1 MNILKLLAD
10 LAEVDPT
17 LYDRLSSRRAA
28 FAPLSQLG
36 RKAALAAL
44 PLALGTAIMPAQARD
59 IRTILDS
66 LNLALILE
74 YLESEFYARAL
85 GLVAGA
91 PSVPA
96 GFFPAG
102 TRPAI
107 ETIYRHEQQHV
118 RFMERVIQAS
128 GGTLPTKP
136 RFDFTGSK
144 NGAQPAV
151 FADVFTNFDTFLQVA
166 QTLEDAGVRAY
177 KGQVG
182 FLQTDNSLLEAALR
196 IHSVEARHASH
207 IRSMRR
213 ARGANV
219 KNWVSASDTSIAVP
233 GKTDAV
239 YASEDLVNQFMAGL
253 RQVPF
258 DQAPLNTVVAV
269 AKVAEAFDEPI
280 PASTATSL
288 VSIFTY

>member
-1 MNILKLLAD
+1 MNILKLLAY
-10 LAEVDPT
+10 LAEADPT
-17 LYDRLSSRRAA
+17 LYDQLGSRRAA
-28 FAPLSQLG
+28 FSSLGNMG

-44 PLALGTAIMPAQARD
+44 PLALGTAITPAQGRD
-59 IRTILDS
+59 IRTALDS
-66 LNLALILE
+66 LNLALTLE

-96 GFFPAG
+96 NFFPAG

-118 RFMERVIQAS
+118 RFLERVIIAS
-128 GGTLPTKP
+128 SSELPPKP

-144 NGAQPAV
+144 NGAQAAV
-151 FADVFTNFDTFLQVA
+151 FPTVFTDFDTFLQVA
-166 QTLEDAGVRAY
+166 QTLEDAGVRVY
-177 KGQVG
+177 KGQAG
-182 FLQTDNSLLEAALR
+182 FLKIDNRLLEAGLR

-219 KNWVSASDTSIAVP
+219 KNWVSPSDTSIVVP
-233 GKTDAV
+233 GRTDAV
-239 YASEDLVNQFMAGL
+239 YAGEDLVNQVLPGL
-253 RQVPF
+253 RTVPF
-258 DQAPLNTVVAV
+258 NQEPLSTAVVV

-280 PASTATSL
+280 TASTAASL
-288 VSIFTY
+288 VSLFTY

>member
-10 LAEVDPT
+10 LAAVDPS
-17 LYDRLSSRRAA
+17 LYARLSSRRAA
-28 FAPLSQLG
+28 FAALGQVSQ
-36 RKAALAAL
+36 KAALVAL
-44 PLALGTAIMPAQARD
+44 PLALGAVLTPAQAQSTS
-59 IRTILDS
+59 TILDV
-66 LNLALILE
+66 LRLALTLE

-85 GLVAGA
+85 GQVAGA

-118 RFMERVIQAS
+118 LFLERVIVAS
-128 GGTLPTKP
+128 GSELPSRP
-136 RFDFTGSK
+136 RFDFTGSR
-144 NGAQPAV
+144 NGAQAAV
-151 FADVFTNFDTFLQVA
+151 FPTVFTDFDVFLQVA

-177 KGQVG
+177 KGQVR
-182 FLQTDNSLLEAALR
+182 FLQADNQLLEAALR

-219 KNWVSASDTSIAVP
+219 KSWISGADTSITVP
-233 GKTDAV
+233 GVTEAA
-239 YASEDLVNQFMAGL
+239 YAGEELVNQTLPNGAL
-253 RQVPF
+253 ILF
-258 DQAPLNTVVAV
+258 DQAPLNTVVA
-269 AKVAEAFDEPI
+269 AGKVAEAFDEPI
-280 PASTATSL
+280 PAATASAL
-288 VSIFTY
+288 VRLFTY

>member
-10 LAEVDPT
+10 LAKADPT
-17 LYDRLSSRRAA
+17 LYDQVGSRRAA
-28 FAPLSQLG
+28 FASLGQIG
-36 RKAALAAL
+36 RKAALSAV
-44 PLALGTAIMPAQARD
+44 PLALGTAITPAQARD
-59 IRTILDS
+59 IRTTLDS
-66 LNLALILE
+66 LNLALTLE
-74 YLESEFYARAL
+74 YLENEFYARAL
-85 GLVAGA
+85 GQVAGA

-96 GFFPAG
+96 GFFPAD

-118 RFMERVIQAS
+118 RFLERVIVAS
-128 GGTLPTKP
+128 GGELPPKP

-144 NGAQPAV
+144 NGAQAAV
-151 FADVFTNFDTFLQVA
+151 FPTVFTNFDTFLQVA

-177 KGQVG
+177 KGQAG
-182 FLQTDNSLLEAALR
+182 FLQADNQLLEAALR

-219 KNWVSASDTSIAVP
+219 KNWVSASDTNITVA

-239 YASEDLVNQFMAGL
+239 YAGEDLVNQVLPGL
-253 RQVPF
+253 RTVPF
-258 DQAPLNTVVAV
+258 NQEPLSTTVVV
-269 AKVAEAFDEPI
+269 AKVAEAFDEPLS
-280 PASTATSL
+280 ATTATAL
-288 VSIFTY
+288 VSLFTY

>member
-17 LYDRLSSRRAA
+17 LYARLSSRRAV

-36 RKAALAAL
+36 RTAALAAL
-44 PLALGTAIMPAQARD
+44 PLAVGTAIMPAQARD

-66 LNLALILE
+66 LNLALTLE

-91 PSVPA
+91 PGVPTN
-96 GFFPAG
+96 FFPTG
-102 TRPAI
+102 TRLAI

-118 RFMERVIQAS
+118 RFLERIIVAS
-128 GGTLPTKP
+128 GGTPPAKP

-144 NGAQPAV
+144 NSTQPAV

-177 KGQVG
+177 KGQAG

-219 KNWVSASDTSIAVP
+219 KNWVSASDTSVAVP

-239 YASEDLVNQFMAGL
+239 YAGEELVNQFIAGL

-258 DQAPLNTVVAV
+258 DQAPLNTVVTV

-280 PASTATSL
+280 SATTAAAL
-288 VSIFTY
+288 VGLFTY